1 MNLKECLDNAIRTGK
16 TITIKYSKYHG
27 EQSVRQISNIQYS
40 DEFGENYIEAFCHK
54 RQENRTFK
62 ISRILSIEDIA
73 DIPSSSSSV
82 EFKDKTTQAADRKLP
97 EGGVMAAIFGPLG
110 SRSSFLKD
118 QEGTERNSIKT
129 PSSSPSVE
137 KKNKTGLFWR
147 LYYFFFKIR

>member
-97 EGGVMAAIFGPLG
+97 EGGAMAAIFGPLG

>member
-1 MNLKECLDNAIRTGK
+1 MNLKEYLDNAIRTGK
-16 TITIKYSKYHG
+16 TITIKYSKYDG

-73 DIPSSSSSV
+73 DIPLSSSSV
-82 EFKDKTTQAADRKLP
+82 EFKDKPTQAADRKLL
-97 EGGVMAAIFGPLG
+97 EGGAMAAIFGPLG

-147 LYYFFFKIR
+147 LYYFFFNIR

>member
-40 DEFGENYIEAFCHK
+40 DEFGENYIKAFCHK

-97 EGGVMAAIFGPLG
+97 EGGAMAAIFGRLYQSP
-110 SRSSFLKD
+110 FLTD

-129 PSSSPSVE
+129 SSSSPSVE